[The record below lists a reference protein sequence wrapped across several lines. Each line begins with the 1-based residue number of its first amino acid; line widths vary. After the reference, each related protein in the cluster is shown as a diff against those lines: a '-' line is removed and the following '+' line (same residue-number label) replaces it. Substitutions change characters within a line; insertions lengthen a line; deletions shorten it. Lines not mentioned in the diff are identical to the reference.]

1 MSKTCSA
8 VFLSEPLAGTI
19 VAWVPSNDEPEPPEH
34 WVICDGRVIKDAGP
48 FEGKNSPNL
57 KDKFL
62 IGKEIIIE
70 NENVNTIS
78 LQEYTGINPQ
88 AGEYEMNTYG
98 VVYIM
103 RVH

>member
-1 MSKTCSA
+1 M
-8 VFLSEPLAGTI
+8 
-19 VAWVPSNDEPEPPEH
+19 AWVPSNDEPEPPEH
-34 WVICDGRVIKDAGP
+34 WVICDGSVIIDAGP

-62 IGKEIIIE
+62 IGKNVDKVQLE
-70 NENVNTIS
+70 NPYVKTIP

-88 AGEYEMNTYG
+88 AGEYKMNTYG